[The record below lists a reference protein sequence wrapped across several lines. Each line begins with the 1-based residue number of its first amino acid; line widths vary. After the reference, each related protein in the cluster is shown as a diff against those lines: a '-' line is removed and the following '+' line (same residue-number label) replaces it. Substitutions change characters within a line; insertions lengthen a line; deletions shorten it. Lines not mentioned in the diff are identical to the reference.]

1 VRSLARAFNSM
12 SGRLQETEER
22 RRSFLADV
30 AHELRTPLTVIQGQA
45 EALVDGVY
53 PADAEHLAPILDEAR
68 QMQSLVED
76 LRTLSL
82 LEAGALTLDLEPSD
96 AGELARETAAAYRTI
111 AEASGVSIEV
121 AAEPDLPQVRL
132 DASRMRRVLGNLLAN
147 AIRHTPTGGRVTVR
161 VEPDGS
167 GGLLVAVSDTGIGIP
182 ADLLARVFE
191 RFAKGADSGG
201 SGLGLAIARDLVE
214 AHGGSIEAESREG
227 EGTTIRV
234 RLPVSA

>member
-1 VRSLARAFNSM
+1 
-12 SGRLQETEER
+12 
-22 RRSFLADV
+22 
-30 AHELRTPLTVIQGQA
+30 
-45 EALVDGVY
+45 
-53 PADAEHLAPILDEAR
+53 
-68 QMQSLVED
+68 
-76 LRTLSL
+76 
-82 LEAGALTLDLEPSD
+82 
-96 AGELARETAAAYRTI
+96 
-111 AEASGVSIEV
+111 
-121 AAEPDLPQVRL
+121 
-132 DASRMRRVLGNLLAN
+132 MRRVLGNLLAN

-167 GGLLVAVSDTGIGIP
+167 GGLLVAVSDTGSGIP